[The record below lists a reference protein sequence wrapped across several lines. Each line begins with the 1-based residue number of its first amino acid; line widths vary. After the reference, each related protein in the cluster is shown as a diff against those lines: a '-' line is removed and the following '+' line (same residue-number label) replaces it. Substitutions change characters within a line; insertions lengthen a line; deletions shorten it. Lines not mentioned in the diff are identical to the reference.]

1 MHVLSVDKN
10 ESLICKFHV
19 VDRHEDIA
27 TGSHKWIDK
36 TCTAIRLAQS
46 LTLWPL
52 TNVAWIRS
60 PTLEREIVYGH

>member
-19 VDRHEDIA
+19 ADRHEDIA

-36 TCTAIRLAQS
+36 TCTAIRLAQ
-46 LTLWPL
+46 
-52 TNVAWIRS
+52 
-60 PTLEREIVYGH
+60 